1 MSTIP
6 AVQYLRMSTE
16 HQRYSL
22 TNQAAAIGRY
32 AEAHGFTVVC
42 SYFDHGRSGLRLNHR
57 HGLQQ
62 LLRDV
67 VGERVSFE
75 AVLVYDVSRWGRFQ
89 DVDEAG
95 HYEFLCRR
103 AGIPVHYCAESFAND
118 GSVANLLLKTLK
130 RTMAAEYSR
139 ELGDKVF
146 AGQRNVYVQG
156 FRGSG
161 GCPGYGLRRML
172 VGSNH
177 AAKQLLFPGER
188 KSLQSEHVV
197 LVPGPREEL
206 SAIHEI
212 YRLFIVEKLGFTE
225 IARELNSRGLP
236 FRPNKAWDHY
246 VVQDILTNPKYNGYL
261 VYGRTS
267 RKLHMKTARVQESL
281 WLRVAHPTSKI
292 IDDSTFAAVH
302 SRLAS
307 FTTRKSNEQLLDELR
322 TVLGKH
328 GRITSSLMRRT
339 EGITSPASFRYRF
352 GSLLNAYRLI
362 GYDVPVAKL
371 VATRKRV
378 QALRQQLLHK
388 LHDIFP
394 AQICLFERGKRR
406 RNYLCMKSGAR
417 VSVRLCPQPAKRWGR
432 TAWHMRPVHGES
444 RWLALIALLN
454 AENTDFEKFFLFRS
468 AGDRGR
474 YIPQNCPWLEQGVE
488 LRDLKDFCEAIEALK
503 RTERNARPRPRE

>member
-172 VGSNH
+172 VGSN
-177 AAKQLLFPGER
+177 
-188 KSLQSEHVV
+188 
-197 LVPGPREEL
+197 
-206 SAIHEI
+206 
-212 YRLFIVEKLGFTE
+212 
-225 IARELNSRGLP
+225 
-236 FRPNKAWDHY
+236 
-246 VVQDILTNPKYNGYL
+246 
-261 VYGRTS
+261 
-267 RKLHMKTARVQESL
+267 
-281 WLRVAHPTSKI
+281 
-292 IDDSTFAAVH
+292 
-302 SRLAS
+302 
-307 FTTRKSNEQLLDELR
+307 
-322 TVLGKH
+322 
-328 GRITSSLMRRT
+328 
-339 EGITSPASFRYRF
+339 
-352 GSLLNAYRLI
+352 
-362 GYDVPVAKL
+362 
-371 VATRKRV
+371 
-378 QALRQQLLHK
+378 
-388 LHDIFP
+388 
-394 AQICLFERGKRR
+394 
-406 RNYLCMKSGAR
+406 
-417 VSVRLCPQPAKRWGR
+417 
-432 TAWHMRPVHGES
+432 
-444 RWLALIALLN
+444 
-454 AENTDFEKFFLFRS
+454 
-468 AGDRGR
+468 
-474 YIPQNCPWLEQGVE
+474 
-488 LRDLKDFCEAIEALK
+488 
-503 RTERNARPRPRE
+503 